1 MKVGFERRLLA
12 MCRWH
17 VATAVA
23 FPQKRNPTFSAK
35 IKPSV
40 RAAFSFEGGIRKTA
54 LGNMPVARC
63 NRRGFSAEKESH
75 LLRQNQAVRQGG
87 FFI

>member
-1 MKVGFERRLLA
+1 

-40 RAAFSFEGGIRKTA
+40 RAAFSFNEQDALAVLCLSRAAAFSSLLAICRGGICSR
-54 LGNMPVARC
+54 NMI
-63 NRRGFSAEKESH
+63 
-75 LLRQNQAVRQGG
+75 Q
-87 FFI
+87 

>member
-1 MKVGFERRLLA
+1 

-40 RAAFSFEGGIRKTA
+40 RAAFSFNEQDALCRALPVTSCRLFLSACNLPGWNMQSKYDTIENGTPGEEKDNVEG
-54 LGNMPVARC
+54 
-63 NRRGFSAEKESH
+63 
-75 LLRQNQAVRQGG
+75 
-87 FFI
+87 

>member
-1 MKVGFERRLLA
+1 
-12 MCRWH
+12 MCRRH
-17 VATAVA
+17 IATAVA

-40 RAAFSFEGGIRKTA
+40 RAAFSFEGEIRKAA
-54 LGNMPVARC
+54 LGNVPVARC

-75 LLRQNQAVRQGG
+75 LLRQMTALFRNERCC
-87 FFI
+87 FFELQK

>member
-1 MKVGFERRLLA
+1 

-40 RAAFSFEGGIRKTA
+40 RAAFSFNEQNA
-54 LGNMPVARC
+54 LAVLCLSRAAAFPLC
-63 NRRGFSAEKESH
+63 FQSAGVEY
-75 LLRQNQAVRQGG
+75 AVE
-87 FFI
+87 I